1 MELPN
6 TLPQK
11 PGLEDWSEKVLLAA
25 LEGVESVLILGCTL
39 VPVMLL
45 ILDSLILDSLAAA
58 LFTEALPLEYPE
70 RAYLLEFSPAAGM
83 VSTLLEESLEEELI

>member
-1 MELPN
+1 MA
-6 TLPQK
+6 
-11 PGLEDWSEKVLLAA
+11 VLD
-25 LEGVESVLILGCTL
+25 GVESVLILGCTL

-70 RAYLLEFSPAAGM
+70 REYLLLFSPAAGM
-83 VSTLLEESLEEELI
+83 ALTLLDESPEEEFI